1 MSETIQTFQTLD
13 SNSKISLI
21 IPKEDLSYV
30 LKKCLV
36 IFIKYRIVTKV
47 K

>member
-30 LKKCLV
+30 LKTLPYFEILLKET
-36 IFIKYRIVTKV
+36 Y
-47 K
+47 